1 MRACLLWVVALIVF
15 VAADGYPARALD
27 WTEYQ
32 PAGIGFRIEMPY
44 KPELQDKPTASGSF
58 THHATATVAD
68 SAFLVIYTDKRS
80 GGSSSAD
87 VLLDGVVKAQSEGK
101 TVLDVKKETIGGK
114 PARRLRLRD
123 SDKLEFE
130 IRSTIIDDRL
140 LQVLFVGPLDDPI
153 GHRFLESLVLM
164 GP

>member
-1 MRACLLWVVALIVF
+1 MRARLQWVAALIVF
-15 VAADGYPARALD
+15 VAADAYPARALD

-32 PAGIGFRIEMPY
+32 PAGVGFRIEMPY
-44 KPELQDKPTASGSF
+44 KPELQDKTTASGSF
-58 THHATATVAD
+58 THHATALVAD
-68 SAFLVIYTDKRS
+68 SAFLVIYTDKRN
-80 GGSSSAD
+80 GGSSGAE

-123 SDKLEFE
+123 SEKLEFE
-130 IRSTIIDDRL
+130 IRSTIVDDRL
-140 LQVLFVGPLDDPI
+140 LQIMFVGPLDDPI
-153 GHRFLESLVLM
+153 GRRFLQSLVLT